1 MVRRS
6 EPRSVLRRSCL
17 SADVL
22 GPLLLVGFR
31 FGLGSGWKLQDC
43 CILTFLEMSQKHLLA
58 VWHFKHIVMDVR
70 LILGPLPED
79 SRRELVLE
87 PLALVI
93 GPTKL
98 YGLVE
103 TKLGAG
109 KNTNRRCVT
118 DRTTDFTQRVEL
130 LEVNHA
136 SVGEVGPNDD
146 FGLKV
151 VDHAREHDVVFK
163 VRS

>member
-1 MVRRS
+1 MVL
-6 EPRSVLRRSCL
+6 LRRDCL

-22 GPLLLVGFR
+22 GPLLVLGFL

-70 LILGPLPED
+70 PILVPLPED
-79 SRRELVLE
+79 SRRELALE
-87 PLALVI
+87 ALTLVI

-103 TKLGAG
+103 TKFGAEY
-109 KNTNRRCVT
+109 KRPLRHQP
-118 DRTTDFTQRVEL
+118 DRQL
-130 LEVNHA
+130 I
-136 SVGEVGPNDD
+136 
-146 FGLKV
+146 
-151 VDHAREHDVVFK
+151 
-163 VRS
+163 